1 MSYLQRLK
9 LLKTPAWGTDETDEI
24 ALLSVLAVPDRPHS
38 ENIQPLT
45 VAEIKELTDLITGCV
60 NPDEIEELLDLAI
73 RNGAP
78 SLEVYRGIHSN
89 NSDKQDTKPYGGKR
103 NEEK

>member
-45 VAEIKELTDLITGCV
+45 VAEIKELTDLITG
-60 NPDEIEELLDLAI
+60 EELLDLAI

-89 NSDKQDTKPYGGKR
+89 NSDKHDTKPYGGKR

>member
-1 MSYLQRLK
+1 MSYLERLK
-9 LLKTPAWGTDETDEI
+9 LFKTPTWGTDETDEI

-45 VAEIKELTDLITGCV
+45 VAEIKELTELITGCV
-60 NPDEIEELLDLAI
+60 NPNEVEELLDLAI
-73 RNGAP
+73 RNGTP
-78 SLEVYRGIHSN
+78 SLEIYRGIHSN
-89 NSDKQDTKPYGGKR
+89 NSDEQDMKPHGGKR